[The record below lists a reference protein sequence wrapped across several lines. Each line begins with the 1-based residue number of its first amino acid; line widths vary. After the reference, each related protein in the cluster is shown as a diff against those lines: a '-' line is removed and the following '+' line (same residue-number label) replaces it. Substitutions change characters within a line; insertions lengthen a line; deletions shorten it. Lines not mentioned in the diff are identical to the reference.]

1 MKKEIDFTCSKSE
14 PTIEES
20 LAISHALAE
29 IVNRTFAHQE
39 LVCTGTNWAKPQNIF
54 RTAPVVQPQGW
65 QLNSL

>member
-1 MKKEIDFTCSKSE
+1 MKKDIDFTCNKSE
-14 PTIEES
+14 PTEEEA

-39 LVCTGTNWAKPQNIF
+39 LVSSGTNWAKPKKNF

-65 QLNSL
+65 QLNLL